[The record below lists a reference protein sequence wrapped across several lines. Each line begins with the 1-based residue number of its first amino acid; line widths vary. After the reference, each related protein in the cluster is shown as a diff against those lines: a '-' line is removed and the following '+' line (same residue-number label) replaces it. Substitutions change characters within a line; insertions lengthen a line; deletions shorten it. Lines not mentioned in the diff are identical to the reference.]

1 MNLLENLLNIN
12 NNCQS
17 QTNLVGVELVK
28 QPTYSNNL
36 KSLPTRPPPPPPAA
50 KTTFDNDFTSLNET
64 KKSSSPL
71 FFLNDNGYAQF
82 SAKTTSNGQS
92 LNVNMQKNI
101 QDLSNAPSNNNSDPF
116 NMDPFSNVNMQFTKN
131 TDPFGMESFKE
142 AIQPIPQPRLKIGK
156 KLPINQDILLLGDP
170 GIHYKCFKSYFKLNL
185 IS

>member
-64 KKSSSPL
+64 K
-71 FFLNDNGYAQF
+71 
-82 SAKTTSNGQS
+82 
-92 LNVNMQKNI
+92 NV
-101 QDLSNAPSNNNSDPF
+101 
-116 NMDPFSNVNMQFTKN
+116 
-131 TDPFGMESFKE
+131 
-142 AIQPIPQPRLKIGK
+142 
-156 KLPINQDILLLGDP
+156 
-170 GIHYKCFKSYFKLNL
+170 
-185 IS
+185 